1 MDINPYIITE
11 FKYKYRLCSV
21 QGGDNP
27 ENTPDM
33 DLKRRIAIRL
43 KTSRKVRQLTQEDL
57 AGLIGRSVD
66 AVSNIERAKGL
77 PSLDTLE
84 AIAAKLEI
92 PIAEFFE
99 NPRGRTKLTAQ
110 RFEALAR
117 LSELGRGLSDR
128 SLEIAVKQ
136 LEALSDKSE

>member
-1 MDINPYIITE
+1 
-11 FKYKYRLCSV
+11 
-21 QGGDNP
+21 
-27 ENTPDM
+27 M
-33 DLKRRIAIRL
+33 DLKRRIAI
-43 KTSRKVRQLTQEDL
+43 KIKSSRKARQLTQEDL

-77 PSLDTLE
+77 QGLDTLE
-84 AIAAKLEI
+84 AIAATLEI

-99 NPRGRTKLTAQ
+99 NPRGRTKLTAR
-110 RFEALAR
+110 RFEVLAR

-136 LEALSDKSE
+136 LEALSDKRE

>member
-1 MDINPYIITE
+1 VG
-11 FKYKYRLCSV
+11 SV
-21 QGGDNP
+21 F
-27 ENTPDM
+27 T
-33 DLKRRIAIRL
+33 RFY
-43 KTSRKVRQLTQEDL
+43 SQEDL

-77 PSLDTLE
+77 PSLETLE

-99 NPRGRTKLTAQ
+99 YPRGRTKITAQ

-128 SLEIAVKQ
+128 SLEIAVRQ
-136 LEALSDKSE
+136 LEALSDKNG